1 MPAFLVDEDM
11 PRSLAKS
18 LREAGFGAEDV
29 RDAGLRG
36 RSDAEVRAA
45 AVRRGMAL
53 VTADLEFANPNV
65 FPDGFPA
72 GLVVC
77 RYPPGTPAAALSRA
91 VVQQIAGLADAELA
105 GSIAVL
111 EPGRVRLHKRSI

>member
-1 MPAFLVDEDM
+1 MPAFFIDEDM
-11 PRSLAKS
+11 PRSLSRA
-18 LREAGFGAEDV
+18 LREAGFQAEDA

-36 RSDAEVRAA
+36 RPDAEIREA

-65 FPDGFPA
+65 FPEGFPS

-77 RYPPGTPAAALSRA
+77 RYPSETQAAALTRA
-91 VVQQIAGLADAELA
+91 VAEQLAGLTDAELA
-105 GSIAVL
+105 DSIAVL
-111 EPGRVRLHKRSI
+111 EPGRVRLHKR